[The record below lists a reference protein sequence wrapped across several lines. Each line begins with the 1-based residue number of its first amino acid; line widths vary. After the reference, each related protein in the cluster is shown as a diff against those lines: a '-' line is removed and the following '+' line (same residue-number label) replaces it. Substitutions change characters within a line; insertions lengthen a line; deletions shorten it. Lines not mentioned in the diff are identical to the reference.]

1 MKKTLLNFFSD
12 KLYVELTITAV
23 LFLIALSLDKLM
35 DFIIYMLY
43 FIIFL
48 EIVRA
53 VVNYVRE
60 QRVTMS
66 LLVDAFIIL
75 ALREFIVNVVKIN
88 KEELNSLDALFSS
101 AVNLNLLIL
110 TPGGKLVK
118 NHQEYELIIK
128 IAQYAG
134 ARQNE
139 IIQLTKEDIKQ
150 EKDSGIWYFDINA
163 NNGKKIKNIL

>member
-1 MKKTLLNFFSD
+1 MRRTLLNFFSD
-12 KLYVELTITAV
+12 KLYIELSVAAI

-53 VVNYVRE
+53 VANYIRE
-60 QRVTMS
+60 QRVTLS

-88 KEELNSLDALFSS
+88 KEELTTFEAVLSS
-101 AVNLNLLIL
+101 PVNFNLLIL
-110 TPGGKLVK
+110 SGVIIFLLVVRYLSVISS
-118 NHQEYELIIK
+118 QRYL
-128 IAQYAG
+128 
-134 ARQNE
+134 
-139 IIQLTKEDIKQ
+139 L
-150 EKDSGIWYFDINA
+150 KDGNKVD
-163 NNGKKIKNIL
+163 

>member
-23 LFLIALSLDKLM
+23 LFLIALALDKLM

-101 AVNLNLLIL
+101 AVNFNLLIL
-110 TPGGKLVK
+110 SGVIVFLLLVRYLSVISSQRYLLK
-118 NHQEYELIIK
+118 DKSEY
-128 IAQYAG
+128 
-134 ARQNE
+134 
-139 IIQLTKEDIKQ
+139 
-150 EKDSGIWYFDINA
+150 
-163 NNGKKIKNIL
+163 

>member
-1 MKKTLLNFFSD
+1 MKRTLLNFFSD
-12 KLYVELTITAV
+12 KLYIELSVAAI

-53 VVNYVRE
+53 VANYIRE
-60 QRVTMS
+60 QRVTLS

-88 KEELNSLDALFSS
+88 KEELNTIEAVLSS
-101 AVNLNLLIL
+101 PVNFNLLIL
-110 TPGGKLVK
+110 SGVIIFLLVVRYLSVISSQRYLFK
-118 NHQEYELIIK
+118 D
-128 IAQYAG
+128 
-134 ARQNE
+134 NE
-139 IIQLTKEDIKQ
+139 KVD
-150 EKDSGIWYFDINA
+150 
-163 NNGKKIKNIL
+163 